1 MRIIRLKDVMA
12 TTGLGRSSIYK
23 YAHEGTFPKPVSLG
37 GRSSGWVLDEV
48 EEWVI
53 EKIAQRDEKLEEER
67 KERGGVVRAV
77 ESSDG
82 NSGSV
87 TYQ

>member
-1 MRIIRLKDVMA
+1 MAHLMSRRRNLMRIMRLKEVME

-23 YAHEGTFPKPVSLG
+23 YAQEGSFPKPVSLG

-53 EKIAQRDEKLEEER
+53 EQIARRDERL
-67 KERGGVVRAV
+67 
-77 ESSDG
+77 
-82 NSGSV
+82 
-87 TYQ
+87 

>member
-1 MRIIRLKDVMA
+1 MAHLMSRRRYLMRVIRLKEVME

-23 YAHEGTFPKPVSLG
+23 YAQEGSFPKPVSLG

-53 EKIAQRDEKLEEER
+53 EQIAQRDEKLREER
-67 KERGGVVRAV
+67 K
-77 ESSDG
+77 
-82 NSGSV
+82 
-87 TYQ
+87 

>member
-23 YAHEGTFPKPVSLG
+23 YVQEGAFPKPVRLG
-37 GRSSGWVLDEV
+37 GRSTGWVEDEV

-53 EKIAQRDEKLEEER
+53 EKIAQRDEKLREER
-67 KERGGVVRAV
+67 K
-77 ESSDG
+77 
-82 NSGSV
+82 
-87 TYQ
+87 

>member
-23 YAHEGTFPKPVSLG
+23 YAQEDSFPKPVSLG
-37 GRSSGWVLDEV
+37 GRSSGWIQDEV

-53 EKIAQRDEKLEEER
+53 EKIAQRDEKLREER
-67 KERGGVVRAV
+67 K
-77 ESSDG
+77 
-82 NSGSV
+82 
-87 TYQ
+87 